1 MLKKLKVTICSI
13 LLIIMIAF
21 TIGCDRTTL
30 QLIWVVPE
38 PYLPTEGA
46 VEIINKKLEQMD
58 LGCSVA
64 FVGVPYDQEK
74 TYTKQIKEM
83 MSADEQMDIIYSSS
97 PNALDNDNYNSA
109 YYRFVKE
116 GIFEPLGQYF
126 DTEFGQKL
134 TEIFPPKH
142 LNAMKI
148 NDEIYGIN
156 GALTTLSTDNLLLV
170 NTDYGNIS
178 WDTTNIYTIDE
189 IGDVLGNSKTTS
201 NIAPF
206 LFFSQYLSYY
216 YYTNCTEITKCV
228 YITNDG
234 KLVYAFD
241 DNEYINYL
249 MKLKTLQNQ
258 GILVN
263 GNGQNNYSDCYTSF
277 EESLGGYELYS
288 SFNDTEVHKPYK
300 LIPMEKDNF
309 TRFSNI
315 GTGVSTSSANKD
327 KAFELLSIAFTDP
340 EINNLL
346 VYGVENVDYLLKDGI
361 PINSIGYE
369 SLRIYPFGN
378 RLICYPLFLES
389 LNKKSDYF
397 NAYNNAFVP
406 EYLGF
411 VFDDSKIKEQVVIT
425 NQITVNFYNT
435 LLDSD
440 VKAEDVKKLVDEYS
454 KQLNQN
460 GIMEIFNEIQTQYET
475 YLKET

>member
-1 MLKKLKVTICSI
+1 MLKKLKTIIYGI

-21 TIGCDRTTL
+21 TTGCNRTTL
-30 QLIWVVPE
+30 QLTWVVPE

-74 TYTKQIKEM
+74 TYTKQIKDM
-83 MSADEQMDIIYSSS
+83 MAAGEKMDIIYSSS
-97 PNALDNDNYNSA
+97 PNASANDNYNSA
-109 YYRFVKE
+109 YYRFVKD

-126 DTEFGQKL
+126 DTESGQKL

-148 NDEIYGIN
+148 NGEIYGIN
-156 GALTTLSTDNLLLV
+156 GALTTLSTNNLLLV

-178 WDTTNIYTIDE
+178 WDTTHIYSVDE
-189 IGDVLGNSKTTS
+189 LDDLLRNSKITS
-201 NIAPF
+201 DMAPF

-216 YYTNCTEITKCV
+216 YYTNCNEITKCI
-228 YITNDG
+228 YIANDG
-234 KLVYAFD
+234 ELVYAFD
-241 DNEYINYL
+241 DNEYIDYL
-249 MKLKTLQNQ
+249 MKLKTMQNQ

-263 GNGQNNYSDCYTSF
+263 GNGQNNYTDCYTSF
-277 EESLGGYELYS
+277 EEALGGYESYD
-288 SFNDTEVHKPYK
+288 SFNNLEARKPHI
-300 LIPMEKDNF
+300 LIPLEKDNF

-346 VYGVENVDYLLKDGI
+346 VYGVENVDYLLQDGI

-397 NAYNNAFVP
+397 KAYDNAFVP
-406 EYLGF
+406 EHLGF
-411 VFDDSKIKEQVVIT
+411 VFDDSNIKEQVVIT
-425 NQITVNFYNT
+425 NQITADFYNV

-440 VKAEDVKKLVDEYS
+440 VKADDVKKLADEYGM
-454 KQLNQN
+454 QLSQN
-460 GIMEIFNEIQTQYET
+460 GIMKIFNEIQTQYET
-475 YLKET
+475 YLKEK